1 MKTTRQITYGWIFG
15 LSMLF
20 LGCRGENAIDC
31 FQASGDLVREEVA
44 VPDFTRIT
52 VFENVTLVLRQGPE
66 QRVEIETGEFL
77 KPEVSAEVEGETLIL
92 KDTNDCNFF
101 RDYGTTTIYVTAPDI
116 QVLRSST
123 GFPIRSDGVLGY
135 DSLSL
140 ISESFN
146 DPEAETTDGSF
157 DLDVATQNLS
167 VTANGIAYFELRGTT
182 GNLSITIAAGDS
194 RVEAEN
200 LVAQTVSLNHRGTNN
215 IRINPQESLTGVI
228 RGTGDVVSFNRP
240 TFVDIEEL
248 FRGRLIFKD

>member
-1 MKTTRQITYGWIFG
+1 MRINKNFTLVLLLG
-15 LSMLF
+15 LGTFL
-20 LGCRGENAIDC
+20 LGCRGEKVIDC
-31 FQASGDLVREEVA
+31 FQASGDLVRDEVS
-44 VPDFTRIT
+44 VPGFTRIT

-77 KPEVSAEVEGETLIL
+77 RPEVSAKVEGETLVI

-101 RDYGTTTIYVTAPDI
+101 RDYGTTTVYVTAPDI

-123 GFPIRSDGVLGY
+123 GFPIRSEGVLAY

-157 DLDVATQNLS
+157 DLEVATENLS
-167 VTANGIAYFELRGTT
+167 VLANGIAYFQLKGTT
-182 GNLSITIAAGDS
+182 ENLNITIAAGDS

-200 LVAQTVSLNHRGTNN
+200 LVAENVSLNHRGTNN
-215 IRINPQESLTGVI
+215 IRVNPQESLTGVI

-240 TFVDIEEL
+240 TLVDVEEL
-248 FRGRLIFKD
+248 YRGRLIFKD